1 MWYTW
6 KSKFTE
12 LIDVHAPLK
21 TREVGKK
28 VQPWITKEIL
38 DSKRNKKFL
47 KKKASKTMNPRDWQN
62 FKFARNFHNKLF
74 KSTIR
79 QYYCSEIQ
87 NNHGDMKGTWK
98 TINKIIH
105 NSNKSNKITEI
116 NNKDGEKI
124 EIRDIPTAFNN
135 HFIDLGYNLSK
146 NIPSCSRKP
155 ESYINE
161 LSQEFTFSEIG
172 EQKVY
177 QLLLSLSLN
186 KAPGLDKL
194 PANLVKLAAP
204 YIGKLLAKIFNA
216 LLITGVFPSD
226 WKVAKVI
233 PVYKCGQYLL
243 FRL

>member
-1 MWYTW
+1 MNLINFDPCTDPNHMWYTW

-21 TREVGKK
+21 TCKVCKK

-47 KKKASKTMNPRDWQN
+47 KKKASKTLNSRDWQN
-62 FKFARNFHNKLF
+62 IKYARNFHNKLV

-79 QYYCSEIQ
+79 QYYCSKIQ

-105 NSNKSNKITEI
+105 NWNKSNKITEI
-116 NNKDGEKI
+116 NNKDDEKI

-135 HFIDLGYNLSK
+135 HFIDLGCTLSK

-155 ESYINE
+155 ESYINK

-172 EQKVY
+172 EQEVY
-177 QLLLSLSLN
+177 QPLVSLSLN
-186 KAPGLDKL
+186 KALSLDKL
-194 PANLVKLAAP
+194 PATFVKLAAP
-204 YIGKLLAKIFNA
+204 YIAKPLAKIFN
-216 LLITGVFPSD
+216 
-226 WKVAKVI
+226 K
-233 PVYKCGQYLL
+233 
-243 FRL
+243 

>member
-1 MWYTW
+1 
-6 KSKFTE
+6 
-12 LIDVHAPLK
+12 
-21 TREVGKK
+21 
-28 VQPWITKEIL
+28 
-38 DSKRNKKFL
+38 
-47 KKKASKTMNPRDWQN
+47 MNPRDWLN
-62 FKFARNFHNKLF
+62 FKFARNFHNKLV

-79 QYYCSEIQ
+79 QYYCSEIK

-124 EIRDIPTAFNN
+124 EIRDIPAAFNN

-146 NIPSCSRKP
+146 NIPLCSRKP

-161 LSQEFTFSEIG
+161 LSREFTFSEIG
-172 EQKVY
+172 EQEVY

-194 PANLVKLAAP
+194 PAALVKLAAP
-204 YIGKLLAKIFNA
+204 ILLNRLRK
-216 LLITGVFPSD
+216 
-226 WKVAKVI
+226 
-233 PVYKCGQYLL
+233 YLTHVTH
-243 FRL
+243 R